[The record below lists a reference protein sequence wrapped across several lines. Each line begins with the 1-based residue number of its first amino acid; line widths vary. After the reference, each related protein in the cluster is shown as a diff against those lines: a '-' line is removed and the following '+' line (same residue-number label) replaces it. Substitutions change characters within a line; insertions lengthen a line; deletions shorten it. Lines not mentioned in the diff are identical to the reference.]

1 MLKLR
6 EIMYI
11 LIKII
16 CYLFLYILPRKILRK
31 SIRLREL
38 FIFLFL
44 ALVTIPILCQAVI
57 DNPEFLDAMNGYMD
71 MIIAILVI
79 L

>member
-1 MLKLR
+1 
-6 EIMYI
+6 MYI

-31 SIRLREL
+31 SIRLKEL
-38 FIFLFL
+38 VIFLFL
-44 ALVTIPILCQAVI
+44 ALVTIPILRQVVM

-71 MIIAILVI
+71 LIIAILVI

>member
-31 SIRLREL
+31 SIRLKEL
-38 FIFLFL
+38 FVFLFI
-44 ALVTIPILCQAVI
+44 ALVTIPILRQAVM
-57 DNPEFLDAMNGYMD
+57 DNPEFLDAMNGYVD
-71 MIIAILVI
+71 MIIAILII

>member
-1 MLKLR
+1 
-6 EIMYI
+6 MYI

-31 SIRLREL
+31 SIRLKEL
-38 FIFLFL
+38 VIFLFL
-44 ALVTIPILCQAVI
+44 ALVTIPILRQVVM
-57 DNPEFLDAMNGYMD
+57 DNPEFLDVMNGYMD
-71 MIIAILVI
+71 LIIAILVI